1 MPLGPQGGQCGGNLR
16 TLFLLV
22 IMGTKFGVRRRGG
35 GSGSWGAFLVLGGRR
50 EIVFIVLGK

>member
-1 MPLGPQGGQCGGNLR
+1 MWGNLR
-16 TLFLLV
+16 MLFLLV

-50 EIVFIVLGK
+50 EIVLIVLGKKQVTCSL